1 MDGNN
6 KVNVDT
12 DDNVDRD
19 NNNVDDDNVD
29 VDKDDMTCVK

>member
-1 MDGNN
+1 M
-6 KVNVDT
+6 NVDT